1 MLSLETQKETELLKQ
16 LKNTSI
22 GNESTLTDSKSLSR
36 SVSNNSKSPLS
47 RHFNDFSSINIQKER
62 IETVPVI

>member
-36 SVSNNSKSPLS
+36 SVVNNSKSPLS

-62 IETVPVI
+62 IETIPVI

>member
-16 LKNTSI
+16 LKNTSF

-36 SVSNNSKSPLS
+36 SVLNNSKSPLS

-62 IETVPVI
+62 IETIPVI

>member
-36 SVSNNSKSPLS
+36 SVLNNSKSPLS

-62 IETVPVI
+62 IETIPVI

>member
-36 SVSNNSKSPLS
+36 SVLNNSKSPLS
-47 RHFNDFSSINIQKER
+47 RHFNDFSSINIHKER

>member
-22 GNESTLTDSKSLSR
+22 GNESTLTDSKSVSR
-36 SVSNNSKSPLS
+36 SVLNNSKSPLS

-62 IETVPVI
+62 IETIPVI

>member
-22 GNESTLTDSKSLSR
+22 GNESTLTDSKSVSR
-36 SVSNNSKSPLS
+36 SVLNNSKSPLS

>member
-36 SVSNNSKSPLS
+36 SVLNNSKSPLS